1 MPQSERKKEVQ
12 AKLSSE
18 LVSLV
23 HHIELN
29 RTGWWQLAVQRLTL
43 LGLWLAPT
51 GTTLDAHGIA
61 ITLTDQFGVEV
72 GEALI
77 REQLEMLGQTNNVV
91 RLPSGEYKIAEAALG
106 QLEEDLRAADALEH
120 EAEAR
125 FRELVAER
133 CPALATATI
142 WQEFVDVF
150 LLPLIKHLGANTYN
164 LVTKTAF
171 TQDAPFFQVLTDQF
185 GKDNGPTLKQ
195 IAADFLD
202 PGNATVRQFVL
213 RLMNSYFFV
222 QASSLD
228 AKTVKALSANGTR
241 FSAYIFVDTNFIFSL
256 LGLHDNPADEAA
268 LTLLELVKKLS
279 PEYKVKLYILPPTL
293 DEATR
298 VITQAQ
304 EAALKLRLPP
314 SVIEVALETWTV
326 SITQKFQKLAA
337 ASQRPIDAREYFGP
351 FVKNLIAILRSKGVE
366 LFNQDLAPYKKRQ
379 DVIDDLLDR
388 LRFEKNKYGSR
399 SKPYEQLEHDC
410 VLWHFVKDKRPVR
423 TESPLE
429 TVYWI
434 VTVDYRYLGFDAYL
448 TRKAESAI
456 PVCLHPA
463 MLAQLLQFWVPRSVE
478 FESALLSAMRLPLLF
493 HEFDSNAEVV
503 TIQILEALSR
513 FENIGDLP
521 KETVKTI
528 LVNDALRQRIAAEH
542 DIKKQIELVREAVIE
557 ENRNVALRLK
567 EADERAAALAQGQLL
582 HGHASLSAV
591 RRVASE
597 ADRAFRAGGVPG
609 TAPTRL

>member
-326 SITQKFQKLAA
+326 SITQKFLKLAA

-379 DVIDDLLDR
+379 DVIDDLLD
-388 LRFEKNKYGSR
+388 
-399 SKPYEQLEHDC
+399 
-410 VLWHFVKDKRPVR
+410 
-423 TESPLE
+423 
-429 TVYWI
+429 
-434 VTVDYRYLGFDAYL
+434 
-448 TRKAESAI
+448 
-456 PVCLHPA
+456 
-463 MLAQLLQFWVPRSVE
+463 
-478 FESALLSAMRLPLLF
+478 
-493 HEFDSNAEVV
+493 
-503 TIQILEALSR
+503 
-513 FENIGDLP
+513 
-521 KETVKTI
+521 
-528 LVNDALRQRIAAEH
+528 
-542 DIKKQIELVREAVIE
+542 
-557 ENRNVALRLK
+557 
-567 EADERAAALAQGQLL
+567 
-582 HGHASLSAV
+582 
-591 RRVASE
+591 
-597 ADRAFRAGGVPG
+597 
-609 TAPTRL
+609 